1 MNTKYNEL
9 EEVYEVD
16 LKNTSGAE
24 LLAIETPN
32 KYVTYAGLERAVR
45 NVLSKA
51 KDYDKGLA
59 GGYNGTFPLTAATKG
74 NIYLLPATKKYYI
87 CIKDYSGSQLSAPN
101 SNFEELSVYANR
113 SKLDNLFT
121 VVWDKNIYL
130 GGSSITST
138 NAILGD
144 IHIPSNT
151 KHLIFDMVTGGNDNN
166 VISTIV
172 EMKFFE
178 NANYNVHLPSKNFAI
193 DNARAITKFQI
204 INNKLILV
212 DKSTA
217 NEHHILKITAT
228 LF

>member
-1 MNTKYNEL
+1 MI
-9 EEVYEVD
+9 
-16 LKNTSGAE
+16 A
-24 LLAIETPN
+24 
-32 KYVTYAGLERAVR
+32 
-45 NVLSKA
+45 
-51 KDYDKGLA
+51 
-59 GGYNGTFPLTAATKG
+59 PLFC
-74 NIYLLPATKKYYI
+74 PQ
-87 CIKDYSGSQLSAPN
+87 S
-101 SNFEELSVYANR
+101 
-113 SKLDNLFT
+113 LDNLFT

-130 GGSSITST
+130 GGSGITST

-151 KHLIFDMVTGGNDNN
+151 KHLIFDMVTGGTDNN

-178 NANYNVHLPSKNFAI
+178 KANYNVHLPSKNFAI